1 MKRLLFTVTN
11 DLRYDQRMGRICGS
25 LAAKGYE
32 VVLIGRKKKGS
43 PALENKPYQ
52 QKRLSC
58 WFSKGPFFYAEYNIR
73 LFFFLL
79 FQKADLICGIDM
91 DTLLPV
97 YAVSRLRRI
106 KRVYDAHEFFS
117 QMEEVISRPTIYRI
131 WHGLE
136 KWLIPRFP
144 HGYTVCQSIA
154 EAFEKEF
161 GVRYS
166 VIRNLPRTHPN
177 QPVTEREPFLLYQG
191 AVNKGRGLEQLL
203 EAMEHIDIP
212 LVIAGDG
219 NAMKETRHWIT
230 QKNLSGRVTLTGML
244 DPDALRSYT
253 SRALIGINP
262 FQRNGLNQYFSLAN
276 KFFDYIQ
283 AGLPQVTMNYPEYA
297 RINSQFEVA
306 VLIDDLSPELIA
318 QAVNN
323 LYHDPVLYNRLRSQ
337 CHLAANQLSW
347 EKEEA
352 QLIGFYDA
360 LFRL

>member
-11 DLRYDQRMGRICGS
+11 DLRYDQRMGRICGT
-25 LAAKGYE
+25 LATQGYE
-32 VVLIGRKKKGS
+32 VVLIGRKRKDS
-43 PALENKPYQ
+43 PALVPRPFQ
-52 QKRLSC
+52 QKRLRC
-58 WFSKGPFFYAEYNIR
+58 WFSRGPLFYAEYNIR

-97 YAVSRLRRI
+97 YCVSRLRGIR
-106 KRVYDAHEFFS
+106 RVYDAHEFFS
-117 QMEEVISRPTIYRI
+117 QMEEVISRPRIYRI

-136 KWLIPRFP
+136 RWLIPRFP
-144 HGYTVCQSIA
+144 NGYTVCLSIA

-166 VIRNLPRTHPN
+166 VIRNLPH
-177 QPVTEREPFLLYQG
+177 QKVTQTNTDREPFLLYQG

-203 EAMEHIDIP
+203 EAMDGIEIP

-219 NAMKETRHWIT
+219 NAMQEIRQMIA
-230 QKNLSGRVTLTGML
+230 QRNLSERVRLTGML
-244 DPDALRSYT
+244 EPEALRSYT

-262 FQRNGLNQYFSLAN
+262 FQRQGLNQYFSLAN

-297 RINSQFEVA
+297 RVNGQFEVA
-306 VLIDDLSPELIA
+306 VLINDLLPETIA
-318 QAVNN
+318 KAVNN
-323 LYHDPVLYNRLRSQ
+323 LYHDPVLYNRLRTQ
-337 CHLAANQLSW
+337 CLLAATQLTW
-347 EKEEA
+347 ENEEV
-352 QLIGFYDA
+352 QLVGFFET